1 MVDIMLHTQRFLI
14 DAVNAGGTA
23 TTALAQL
30 TAELGIKVRDYPDDG
45 IVLLDYNQIDS
56 PKTHPVVVECRSLI
70 LNRDTFSVVSRKMDR
85 FFNLGEAAEHYHDF
99 SFDGA
104 IAYEKADGSLIGVYH
119 NPITERWE
127 ISTRGMAKAEGEHAM
142 GGTFRERVLAAFGF
156 TEEKQFQ
163 LFGQMFLIEDYTYVF
178 EYTGPENRVVT
189 PYEKTEM
196 VLLAVTPV
204 VGSLPNDPNRI
215 ASFVNTFELG
225 GFNVR
230 VPKTYSF
237 NSPDELNALAN
248 SLTGLQEGFVVYDPK
263 SGKRVKVKATDYLY
277 AHRLRGE
284 NAIPTRKNILEL
296 VLEGETSEVLAY
308 FPEFKQYI
316 DPVEAEV
323 ADFLTTLVAKYESV
337 KHIEDQ
343 KEFALAIRGYG
354 AAGVLFSTRKVGS
367 NDPVAVFRALPITSK
382 WKLFGL

>member
-1 MVDIMLHTQRFLI
+1 MLHTQRFLI
-14 DAVNAGGTA
+14 DAVNAGGTN
-23 TTALAQL
+23 TTALARL
-30 TAELGIKVRDYPDDG
+30 TAELGIKVRDYPNDG

-70 LNRDTFSVVSRKMDR
+70 LNRDTFAVVSRKMDR
-85 FFNLGEAAEHYHDF
+85 FFNLGEATEHYHNV

-104 IAYEKADGSLIGVYH
+104 IAYEKADGSLIGVYK
-119 NPITERWE
+119 NLLTERWE
-127 ISTRGMAKAEGEHAM
+127 ISTRGMAKAEGEHPM

-156 TEEKQFQ
+156 ADDNQFQ
-163 LFGQMFLIEDYTYVF
+163 LFAENYLCYAHTYVL
-178 EYTGPENRVVT
+178 EYIGPENRVVT

-196 VLLAVTPV
+196 VLLAVTPT
-204 VGSLPNDPNRI
+204 VGYAPNDPESIAQVVRI
-215 ASFVNTFELG
+215 FADAGLS
-225 GFNVR
+225 VR
-230 VPKTYSF
+230 APRTYSF
-237 NSPDELNALAN
+237 DSPDDLNALAN
-248 SLTGLQEGFVVYDPK
+248 SLTGLQEGFVVFDPK

-284 NAIPTRKNILEL
+284 NAVPTRKNVLEL

-323 ADFLTTLVAKYESV
+323 ADFLSTLVAKYDSV

-354 AAGVLFSTRKVGS
+354 ASGVLFSTRKSGS
-367 NDPVAVFRALPITSK
+367 SDPVAVFRALPMTSK